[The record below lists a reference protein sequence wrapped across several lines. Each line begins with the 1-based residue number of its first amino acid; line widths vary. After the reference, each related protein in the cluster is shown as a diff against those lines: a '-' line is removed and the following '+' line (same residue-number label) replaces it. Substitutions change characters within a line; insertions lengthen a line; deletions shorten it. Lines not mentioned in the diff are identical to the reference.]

1 MTTEI
6 LEHPDAQRVI
16 LAMAGPDDE
25 DAPPIRTFAREI
37 DLPVERTRFVLLW
50 LQQQGLVSY
59 GPGPCQPLGR
69 GVHTYRLTDEGARLQ
84 AQMEN
89 GHG

>member
-16 LAMAGPDDE
+16 LAMAGPDDGA
-25 DAPPIRTFAREI
+25 APPVRTFAREVGI
-37 DLPVERTRFVLLW
+37 PVERVRRLLLA

-59 GPGPCQPLGR
+59 GPGPCQPLGG
-69 GVHTYRLTDEGARLQ
+69 GVHTYRLTEAGARTQ
-84 AQMEN
+84 SQMEN

>member
-16 LAMAGPDDE
+16 LSMAGPDDGA
-25 DAPPIRTFAREI
+25 APPVRTFAREVVI
-37 DLPVERTRFVLLW
+37 PVERVRRLLLA

-59 GPGPCQPLGR
+59 GPGPLQPVTR
-69 GVHTYRLTDEGARLQ
+69 GIHTYRLTAEGARLQ
-84 AQMEN
+84 SQME
-89 GHG
+89 GAHA

>member
-25 DAPPIRTFAREI
+25 GAPAVRTFAR
-37 DLPVERTRFVLLW
+37 DLGIPVERVRRLLLA
-50 LQQQGLVSY
+50 LQQQGLVAY
-59 GPGPCQPLGR
+59 GPGPGTPVGR
-69 GVHTYRLTDEGARLQ
+69 GIHTYRLTAQGARMQ
-84 AQMEN
+84 SQMEAA
-89 GHG
+89 HV